1 MCLSSSK
8 TWGVVNWE
16 RVLLASIES
25 VWIKQ
30 RLAMS
35 VRFWCISTLLG
46 RINEFDGTKEDWQQF
61 VKRVNHFFDANGINN
76 ALVFL
81 AVRGPTTYTLVRK
94 LVMPAKPGEES
105 YNKLVK
111 VLKDHFN
118 PTPPFSISWSLEEAW
133 WDCGYVCF
141 QTVLDGRVLQFRCL
155 VGRHVMWLICGIN
168 NGKIQQ
174 KLLAEKKLTLTTAI
188 EMDQGTEMAANNAKK
203 IGECSLV
210 KIGQSLLLTGSRV
223 G

>member
-1 MCLSSSK
+1 M
-8 TWGVVNWE
+8 
-16 RVLLASIES
+16 
-25 VWIKQ
+25 
-30 RLAMS
+30 
-35 VRFWCISTLLG
+35 LG

-133 WDCGYVCF
+133 
-141 QTVLDGRVLQFRCL
+141 
-155 VGRHVMWLICGIN
+155 
-168 NGKIQQ
+168 
-174 KLLAEKKLTLTTAI
+174 
-188 EMDQGTEMAANNAKK
+188 
-203 IGECSLV
+203 
-210 KIGQSLLLTGSRV
+210 
-223 G
+223 